1 MSTAEAFWMSVGASG
16 RLVELSRDE
25 CLELLGA
32 MSVGRIAYTTD
43 DGPRVLPVNYV
54 LEGDGVIFRTVPDGE
69 VFRDALETTCAF
81 EIDQIDEFYQSG
93 WSVLAVGGLQMLTEE
108 EFGRLRFGKIPEPW
122 AAGPRS
128 MFVRLPCVQLTGRR
142 VIPGGR

>member
-1 MSTAEAFWMSVGASG
+1 MSTAEAFWMSIGASG

-54 LEGDGVIFRTVPDGE
+54 LEGDGVIFRTVPYG
-69 VFRDALETTCAF
+69 
-81 EIDQIDEFYQSG
+81 
-93 WSVLAVGGLQMLTEE
+93 
-108 EFGRLRFGKIPEPW
+108 
-122 AAGPRS
+122 AAGQRS
-128 MFVRLPCVQLTGRR
+128 MFVRLPCVQLTGRG
-142 VIPGGR
+142 VIPGGC

>member
-1 MSTAEAFWMSVGASG
+1 MSVGASEQ
-16 RLVELSRDE
+16 LVELSRDE

-54 LEGDGVIFRTVPDGE
+54 MEGDGVIFRTVSDGE
-69 VFRDALETTCAF
+69 VLRDALETTCAF

-93 WSVLAVGGLQMLTEE
+93 WSVLAVG
-108 EFGRLRFGKIPEPW
+108 RLRFGKIPEPW

-128 MFVRLPCVQLTGRR
+128 IFVRLPCMQLTGRR